1 MSSMNYRYHTAALLC
16 KTVEGQ
22 LQGDVTDGVAKPTVL
37 PASPSV
43 AVTNILVMLADLER
57 TLKK

>member
-1 MSSMNYRYHTAALLC
+1 MNYRYHTAALLC